1 VNLYLLDVP
10 APAVRAKIR
19 QEFERSR
26 YVKQLPVVD
35 MLITKSDM
43 EFQETMNYWKQIP
56 QLMKYFRSEEDPRS
70 QVPKDFMTG
79 FLEVRELWVDG
90 REDWGMVVLMVW
102 IGSQLNWGGSE
113 HIMVGRDGFVL
124 VG

>member
-1 VNLYLLDVP
+1 MINPTAFAKTTRSSVNWSDASKRVIKAYRDWYRAAPQIVNLYLLDVP
-10 APAVRAKIR
+10 TPAVRAKIR

-26 YVKQLPVVD
+26 YVQQLPVVD

-43 EFQETMNYWKQIP
+43 EYQETMNYWKQIP

-79 FLEVRELWVDG
+79 FLEG
-90 REDWGMVVLMVW
+90 R
-102 IGSQLNWGGSE
+102 N
-113 HIMVGRDGFVL
+113 
-124 VG
+124 